1 MKQAFRQPGFTRLY
15 AGLTAS
21 MFGDSVMLLVL
32 SMWVKTLTGSNA
44 QAGLT
49 FFFMAIPAFLAP
61 LMGVGIDRVRRKP
74 LLVWGH
80 LVSGV
85 MVLPLVLVHGA
96 GQVWIIWAVAA
107 YYGAAFIALP
117 AALNGLLKEL
127 LPDEMLVDA
136 NASLQTTKES
146 FRLFGPLIGALLF
159 TWLGGWAVALLDAGS
174 FFAAAVVISTLTV
187 SEERPAVEE
196 SQFWTQLTAGVR
208 HLAGERVL
216 KHVLIGFA
224 MCILVVG
231 FTESAIYALLD
242 AFDKPATFVS
252 VIVSVQGVGAIGGGL
267 ASSAVVRR
275 LGEVAAC
282 VVGLVVLAAGI
293 LIMAGTHS
301 IVVVCLSAAV
311 FGAALPLITVA
322 LMTLIQRRTPQ
333 EIMGRVSAAIEVVFA
348 TPQAV
353 SLAVGSLLVVVLSY
367 RQIFVIMAVVTLLAA
382 SYIAVLLRQQ
392 IADDVRRPPDAVAGT
407 ETGSPLS
414 AVMPTLE
421 VVSNEREKNS

>member
-1 MKQAFRQPGFTRLY
+1 MRQAFRQPGFTRLY
-15 AGLTAS
+15 TGLTAS

-49 FFFMAIPAFLAP
+49 FFFMAVPAFLAP
-61 LMGVGIDRVRRKP
+61 LMGIAIDRVRRKP
-74 LLVWGH
+74 FLVWGH

-127 LPDEMLVDA
+127 LPEEMLVDA

-159 TWLGGWAVALLDAGS
+159 TWLGGWAVALLDAAS
-174 FFAAAVVISTLTV
+174 FFVAALVISTLTL
-187 SEERPAVEE
+187 SEVPPEVEE
-196 SQFWTQLTAGVR
+196 SHFWTRMTVGLR

-216 KHVLIGFA
+216 RHVLVGFA

-242 AFDKPATFVS
+242 AFDRPPTFVS
-252 VIVSVQGVGAIGGGL
+252 VIVSVQGVGAVGGGL
-267 ASSAVVRR
+267 ASSAVVKR

-282 VVGLVVLAAGI
+282 VVGLVVLVAGI
-293 LIMAGTHS
+293 LLMAWTHS

-322 LMTLIQRRTPQ
+322 LMTLVQRRTPQ
-333 EIMGRVSAAIEVVFA
+333 AIMGRVSTAIEVVFA

-353 SLAVGSLLVVVLSY
+353 SLALGSLLVVVLSY
-367 RQIFVIMAVVTLLAA
+367 RQIFVIMGVVTLLAA
-382 SYIAVLLRQQ
+382 AYIAVLLRGQ
-392 IADDVRRPPDAVAGT
+392 IVDDVRRLADGAADLAPGEAELLP
-407 ETGSPLS
+407 SLPLE
-414 AVMPTLE
+414 P
-421 VVSNEREKNS
+421 

>member
-1 MKQAFRQPGFTRLY
+1 MRQAFRQPGFTRLY
-15 AGLTAS
+15 TGLTAS

-49 FFFMAIPAFLAP
+49 FFFMAVPAFLAP
-61 LMGVGIDRVRRKP
+61 LMGIAIDRVRRKP
-74 LLVWGH
+74 FLVWGH
-80 LVSGV
+80 VVSGV

-127 LPDEMLVDA
+127 LPEEMLVDA

-159 TWLGGWAVALLDAGS
+159 TWLGGWAVALLDAAS
-174 FFAAAVVISTLTV
+174 FFVAALVISTLTL
-187 SEERPAVEE
+187 SEAPPEVEE
-196 SQFWTQLTAGVR
+196 SHLWTRMTAGLR

-216 KHVLIGFA
+216 RHVLIGFA

-242 AFDKPATFVS
+242 AFDRPPTFVS
-252 VIVSVQGVGAIGGGL
+252 VIVSVQGVGAVGGGL
-267 ASSAVVRR
+267 ASSAVVKR

-282 VVGLVVLAAGI
+282 VVGLVVLVTGI
-293 LIMAGTHS
+293 LIMAWTHS

-322 LMTLIQRRTPQ
+322 LMTLVQRRTPQ
-333 EIMGRVSAAIEVVFA
+333 AIMGRVSTAIEVVFA

-353 SLAVGSLLVVVLSY
+353 SLALGSLLVVVLSY
-367 RQIFVIMAVVTLLAA
+367 RQIFVIMGVVTLLAA
-382 SYIAVLLRQQ
+382 AYIAVLLRGQ
-392 IADDVRRPPDAVAGT
+392 IVDDVRRPAEGAADLAPGEAELLT
-407 ETGSPLS
+407 SLPLE
-414 AVMPTLE
+414 P
-421 VVSNEREKNS
+421 